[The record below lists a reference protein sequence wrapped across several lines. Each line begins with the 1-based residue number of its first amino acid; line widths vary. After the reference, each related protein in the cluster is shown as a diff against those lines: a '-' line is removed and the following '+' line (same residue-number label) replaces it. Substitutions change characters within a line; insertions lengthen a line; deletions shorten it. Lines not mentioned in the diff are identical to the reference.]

1 MFDPAAVKV
10 AGADTERYTL
20 YMQKY
25 IFPRILFK
33 QALAAKELGID
44 GKSIWIHRDM
54 TWIIH
59 AHYYLGLEEPPKF
72 FLFHDGEQRNVS
84 SVVNTHDQSLT
95 PFGLDLER
103 KKIESEKS
111 GKQATMEEQPADL
124 MTCHHGVKDAMKD
137 QFYQTLD
144 ADAVLGSFQVTQTTK
159 NAMAKIVALGLPP
172 TSLEVMKK
180 VVVVIALKFKGIFSQ
195 EIIKEGYEIAG
206 YPGFD
211 VAQALKKNSSF
222 NKLSKE
228 KQEKLKMMVVEEF
241 PKEFLTPKRELYDS
255 TILAA
260 LQRENI
266 EVEEGGIFP
275 LQGQED
281 LPIKE
286 RRAIPF
292 ADPSF
297 RATIQKSVQEKANRA
312 EIAKKV
318 KAEKK
323 EDRKRVKE
331 DADGKNEAKKA
342 KVAPDNVPAA
352 VEALLPGHV
361 PAASVEAILPG
372 HHLPSPALQ
381 ELFSSSR
388 SHLALRSRQWT
399 LAYGSGSAEEEED

>member
-1 MFDPAAVKV
+1 
-10 AGADTERYTL
+10 
-20 YMQKY
+20 
-25 IFPRILFK
+25 
-33 QALAAKELGID
+33 
-44 GKSIWIHRDM
+44 
-54 TWIIH
+54 
-59 AHYYLGLEEPPKF
+59 
-72 FLFHDGEQRNVS
+72 
-84 SVVNTHDQSLT
+84 
-95 PFGLDLER
+95 
-103 KKIESEKS
+103 
-111 GKQATMEEQPADL
+111 MEEQPADL

-137 QFYQTLD
+137 KFYQTLD
-144 ADAVLGSFQVTQTTK
+144 ADAVLRSFQITQTTK
-159 NAMAKIVALGLPP
+159 NAMAKILELGLPP
-172 TSLEVMKK
+172 TSLEVVKK

-195 EIIKEGYEIAG
+195 EIIKEGYEVAG

-222 NKLSKE
+222 NKLSKDH
-228 KQEKLKMMVVEEF
+228 QEKLKMMVVQEF

-260 LQRENI
+260 LKRENI
-266 EVEEGGIFP
+266 EVEEGGLFP

-292 ADPSF
+292 ADASF
-297 RATIQKSVQEKANRA
+297 RATIQKRVQEKANRA

-352 VEALLPGHV
+352 AELLPGHV

-372 HHLPSPALQ
+372 HPPPLPLEGSPLLLPLSSRTGASGPSPVSLGLPKKKKTKCLSCGRNELDTVGWSKCSFFGPRKCMWNVCGVQACQTAL
-381 ELFSSSR
+381 LD
-388 SHLALRSRQWT
+388 HGKGCCYKPKVLTVGVA
-399 LAYGSGSAEEEED
+399 A